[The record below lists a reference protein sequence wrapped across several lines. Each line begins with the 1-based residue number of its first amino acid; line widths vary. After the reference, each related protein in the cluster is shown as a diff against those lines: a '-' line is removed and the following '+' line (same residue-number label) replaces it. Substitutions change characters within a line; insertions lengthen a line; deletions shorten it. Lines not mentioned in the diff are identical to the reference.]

1 MKHHISRGVFIIA
14 FLSLAASLSAQE
26 IVVSVSDFSVD
37 SANENYAFLGKGIS
51 TLVAGELRRTKAI
64 KLLERE
70 QMNKIIEELKLSHSG
85 LLDDSQQVAIGKLM
99 AANYI
104 VFGEIVDMVTSLL
117 VSVRM
122 ADVTTGE
129 VVWEDSL
136 MEELETYDYIGAYF
150 AKSILTEL
158 ALDVEEETVTKVE
171 TKEVKQEEAIVAL
184 STGIDA
190 YDKGEEEKAKEELKT
205 VQKLDPTNEVA
216 RLYLSKLQALSPK
229 FRAYVGSGIAIPFD
243 PLSGTNTVGPNIIVG
258 FGFHLFPWVSLNLL
272 FGYNYL
278 NRRAATGND
287 VHLMNVSANARFFL
301 PFIPISSIFSAYGG
315 TGGGRYFDPGGTPDF
330 RANVGAGINLRL
342 NRHFAL
348 ELGLDYHYLLTVGWN
363 YLHGHIGVVRKF

>member
-1 MKHHISRGVFIIA
+1 
-14 FLSLAASLSAQE
+14 
-26 IVVSVSDFSVD
+26 
-37 SANENYAFLGKGIS
+37 
-51 TLVAGELRRTKAI
+51 
-64 KLLERE
+64 
-70 QMNKIIEELKLSHSG
+70 MNKIIEVLELSHSG

-104 VFGEIVDMVTSLL
+104 VFGEIVDVVTSLL

-136 MEELETYDYIGAYF
+136 MEKLETYDYIGAYF
-150 AKSILTEL
+150 ARSILTEL

-205 VQKLDPTNEVA
+205 IQKLDPTNEVA

-243 PLSGTNTVGPNIIVG
+243 PLSGTNT
-258 FGFHLFPWVSLNLL
+258 W
-272 FGYNYL
+272 
-278 NRRAATGND
+278 
-287 VHLMNVSANARFFL
+287 
-301 PFIPISSIFSAYGG
+301 GG
-315 TGGGRYFDPGGTPDF
+315 T
-330 RANVGAGINLRL
+330 L
-342 NRHFAL
+342 
-348 ELGLDYHYLLTVGWN
+348 
-363 YLHGHIGVVRKF
+363 